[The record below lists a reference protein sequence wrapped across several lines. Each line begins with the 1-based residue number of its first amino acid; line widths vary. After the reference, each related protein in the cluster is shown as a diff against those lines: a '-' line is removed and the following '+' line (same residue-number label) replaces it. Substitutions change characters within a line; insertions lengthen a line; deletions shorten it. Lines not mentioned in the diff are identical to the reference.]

1 MPLIRQVTEVT
12 NILNE
17 FNVPSEDMATIAKE
31 VQERG
36 DSEGLLG
43 IPIKKFLLAME
54 LAQEQS

>member
-1 MPLIRQVTEVT
+1 MT